1 MTEFVSRPHV
11 AVIGGGPAGLAAAEV
26 LSAHGCAVSVAEQ
39 MPTMGRKLLM
49 AGRGGLN
56 LTHSENA
63 DRFAARYGAAR
74 PMMEAALSA
83 FSPRD
88 MVEWAEGLGQDCF
101 TGSSGRVFPR
111 VMKASPLLRAWL
123 ARLAARGVR
132 LLTRHRWD
140 GWDAQG
146 RLCMSGPGGSVH
158 WRVDATVLALGGASW
173 ARLGSDGAWRERLV
187 ASGIEVTPFAPA
199 NCGFVTGWSET
210 FRTRFAGTP
219 LRGVAIRLE
228 DGEQARG
235 EAMVTQAG
243 IEGGAIYALSA
254 AIRERI
260 ARTGHARILLDL
272 RPALDVAEV
281 TTRIARVRTRE
292 SLSNTLRKALR
303 LAPVSVALLRE
314 GAGGQPPRDPAA
326 LARLVKA
333 VPVVLHAPA
342 ALDRAISVAGGIAWS
357 ALDRHLMLRA
367 RPGVFAAGEMLDW
380 EAPTGGFLLQGCMA
394 TGRMAGEGAW
404 QWLRDSRQ
412 GLYPSA
418 P

>member
-1 MTEFVSRPHV
+1 MIEFVSRPHV
-11 AVIGGGPAGLAAAEV
+11 AVIGGGPAGLAAAEI
-26 LSAHGCAVSVAEQ
+26 LSARGCAVSVAEQ

-56 LTHSENA
+56 LTHSETA
-63 DRFAARYGAAR
+63 DLFAARYGAAR
-74 PMMEAALSA
+74 PMMETALSA

-88 MVEWAEGLGQDCF
+88 MVEWAQGLGQACF

-111 VMKASPLLRAWL
+111 AMKASPLLRAWL
-123 ARLAARGVR
+123 ARLAGRGVR

-140 GWDAQG
+140 GWEEDG
-146 RLCMSGPGGSVH
+146 RLRVSGPGGSVC

-173 ARLGSDGAWRERLV
+173 ARLGSNGVWRERLL
-187 ASGIEVTPFAPA
+187 ASGIDVTPFAPA
-199 NCGFVTGWSET
+199 NCGFVAGWGEG
-210 FRTRFAGTP
+210 FRARFAGTP
-219 LRGVAIRLE
+219 LRGIAVTLE
-228 DGEQARG
+228 DGESVRG
-235 EAMVTQAG
+235 EAMVTDAG

-260 ARTGHARILLDL
+260 ARTGRARILLDL
-272 RPALDVAEV
+272 RPSLGEAEI
-281 TTRIARVRTRE
+281 TTRIARVRSRE
-292 SLSNTLRKALR
+292 SLSNTLRKGLR
-303 LAPVSVALLRE
+303 LAPVAAALLRE
-314 GAGGQPPRDPAA
+314 GAGGSPPRDPAA

-333 VPVVLHAPA
+333 VPVELHAPA

-357 ALDRHLMLRA
+357 ALDRNFMLRA
-367 RPGVFAAGEMLDW
+367 LPGVFAAGEMLDW

-404 QWLRDSRQ
+404 EWLRDSRH